1 MDLVPLHRSEIQVG
15 REAPYDIFDLHGNK
29 LLSKGVLIASESVW
43 ERVLERGWRD
53 GGGEAASGA
62 RRAERE
68 APPPPPTV
76 FEKVEAFSGELG
88 LLHDAVVG
96 GRAPDAGAAI
106 HDLAGRV
113 LACFE
118 ADQDAM
124 LAALQIGAAT
134 DSASSR
140 MLHVCVLAELMTD
153 RLGLDP
159 AMRRAIRAA
168 TLSYDLGMH
177 ALHAAL
183 STQASGLTGEQQA
196 QLHAH
201 PQLGVDLLRRAGV
214 DDEVWLDS
222 VLSHHERVDGS
233 GYPRGL
239 REPDISQAARV
250 LAIADIYSAMIRPR
264 AYRGAIQAREAM
276 REIFLERGRQ
286 VDPELAA
293 GLIKAVGIYPPGSF
307 VRLSCGEV
315 AVVVGRTDNA
325 SLPEIRSVV
334 GMEGMPRAVPV
345 ARDPQDPLYAI
356 IATLPPSEYRFPMA
370 PVRKLW
376 R

>member
-53 GGGEAASGA
+53 GGGEGASGA

-106 HDLAGRV
+106 DDLAGRV

-177 ALHAAL
+177 ALDRK
-183 STQASGLTGEQQA
+183 STRLNS
-196 QLHAH
+196 
-201 PQLGVDLLRRAGV
+201 
-214 DDEVWLDS
+214 
-222 VLSHHERVDGS
+222 SHVK
-233 GYPRGL
+233 
-239 REPDISQAARV
+239 IS
-250 LAIADIYSAMIRPR
+250 Y
-264 AYRGAIQAREAM
+264 
-276 REIFLERGRQ
+276 
-286 VDPELAA
+286 
-293 GLIKAVGIYPPGSF
+293 AVF
-307 VRLSCGEV
+307 CLKKKK
-315 AVVVGRTDNA
+315 
-325 SLPEIRSVV
+325 
-334 GMEGMPRAVPV
+334 
-345 ARDPQDPLYAI
+345 Q
-356 IATLPPSEYRFPMA
+356 
-370 PVRKLW
+370 
-376 R
+376 